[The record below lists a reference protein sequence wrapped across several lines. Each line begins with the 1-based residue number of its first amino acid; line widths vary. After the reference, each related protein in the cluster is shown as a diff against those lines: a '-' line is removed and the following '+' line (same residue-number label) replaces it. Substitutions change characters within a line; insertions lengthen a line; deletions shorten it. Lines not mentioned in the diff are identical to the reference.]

1 MNSFKYNC
9 EKCKFVTNTLNNY
22 NIHLST
28 KKHTNPEIIEC
39 KFECIICNKKYKG
52 HSGLWRHKRLCKES
66 PSEQNTLVKKNEE
79 INTLVKKNEE
89 QNQELNEL
97 KAQIIEMSKNQVVS
111 VTNNQ
116 VTNNPVT
123 NLNINFFLNEQCK
136 NAINLIDFV
145 KSIVFELKDFEK
157 IQDNGYIEN
166 KTNKILESLNKLT
179 VYERPLHYIK
189 NEEDEKEIHIRD
201 ENVWKKETDANKPIL
216 DKAMNKLNNKEYKE
230 LYESVKEEAVSARGR
245 KQTFWNV
252 DKIPNF
258 HELKDIMTT
267 DNPDDKDKLIS
278 RILDNV
284 VYP

>member
-1 MNSFKYNC
+1 MNMFKYNC
-9 EKCKFVTNTLNNY
+9 EKCNKKYKGYSGLWKHNRLCKESPSEINT
-22 NIHLST
+22 
-28 KKHTNPEIIEC
+28 EIIEC
-39 KFECIICNKKYKG
+39 KFECNICNKKYKG
-52 HSGLWRHKRLCKES
+52 HSGLWKHKRLCKES
-66 PSEQNTLVKKNEE
+66 PSEINTEI

-111 VTNNQ
+111 VTNNH
-116 VTNNPVT
+116 VDSLTNN
-123 NLNINFFLNEQCK
+123 NFNINLFLNEQCK